1 MINKIFIYPLIIYI
15 KIYQLFVSPILGAN
29 CRYLPT
35 CSEYTIDSLKK
46 FGLIK
51 GIFLSLKRISK
62 CHPWG
67 GQGYDPIKSKLE
79 EKQ

>member
-1 MINKIFIYPLIIYI
+1 MTNRIITYILISCI
-15 KIYQLFVSPILGAN
+15 KFYQLFVSPIIGHN

-35 CSEYTIDSLKK
+35 CSEYTINCLQQ

-51 GIFLSLKRISK
+51 GIFFSLKRISK

-67 GQGYDPIKSKLE
+67 GEGYDPIPKKIE
-79 EKQ
+79 EK